1 MHRLTFKA
9 TSRSM
14 PSMCFSV
21 INKSSN
27 ITIAVIKIDYS
38 KAKKRVHIVAATQV
52 YAQSQLGF
60 VFVTVLLTVLMW
72 TSILFS
78 F

>member
-1 MHRLTFKA
+1 
-9 TSRSM
+9 
-14 PSMCFSV
+14 MCSAV

-27 ITIAVIKIDYS
+27 ITIAVIKIDHS